1 MAWTQADITALKAS
15 MATGAKSVVIAG
27 ETTIFRDLDEMER
40 LLRRMEAEVAA
51 LAAAGAARS
60 PRRFRAL
67 RIGTIDR
74 GL

>member
-1 MAWTQADITALKAS
+1 MAWTQADILSLKGA
-15 MATGAKSVVIAG
+15 MATGAKSVTIAG

-51 LAAAGAARS
+51 AGALRS

-67 RIGTIDR
+67 RVGKIDR